1 METTHDLLRIA
12 LKHLDNDTFTA
23 PASVPLI
30 LADQNPVPMEHLAH
44 LTRIQEKI
52 VALAVRHHETE
63 AVTMT
68 LDVSTGE
75 VGFGDRQIRAPT
87 VTDQLTVPG
96 HGNKPAT
103 QPFNKLFIIEIK
115 FFAKLLMGSGRA
127 AFLEVFQNHFTA
139 VYGPFVLL
147 SFALSVRVV
156 LKGS

>member
-1 METTHDLLRIA
+1 MAGTATALFRNHDFLVDAGIFRLDHGNTVFAMETTHDLLRIA

-68 LDVSTGE
+68 LDVSTG
-75 VGFGDRQIRAPT
+75 VRSASVIGRYAPRRLQI
-87 VTDQLTVPG
+87 
-96 HGNKPAT
+96 
-103 QPFNKLFIIEIK
+103 
-115 FFAKLLMGSGRA
+115 S
-127 AFLEVFQNHFTA
+127 
-139 VYGPFVLL
+139 
-147 SFALSVRVV
+147 
-156 LKGS
+156 